1 MELPTYTRVF
11 TIERRLYRIFDFE
24 LPAPVSATQLGAF
37 VAATIAVLMLGG
49 LLGVPVTVVTLFPH
63 LGLAAVAAWLFCQPI
78 AERKRP
84 HQWLAAQLRFLA
96 EPKRLFDFCDP
107 YEPGRVELFLAVPAP
122 APPRKPGWFE
132 RRRAEILEVDD
143 LAELAVEQAR

>member
-24 LPAPVSATQLGAF
+24 LPVPVSATQLGAF
-37 VAATIAVLMLGG
+37 VVSALVVLATGN
-49 LLGVPVTVVTLFPH
+49 LLGIPLTAVTLAPH
-63 LGLAAVAAWLFCQPI
+63 LGAAAVAAWLVCQPV

-84 HQWLAAQLRFLA
+84 HQWVASQLKFLV

-107 YEPGRVELFLAVPAP
+107 HEPSKADVVVAVSERRPGMSESVPA
-122 APPRKPGWFE
+122 
-132 RRRAEILEVDD
+132 LEGG
-143 LAELAVEQAR
+143 R